1 MKAFCM
7 DVHISIIA
15 DFKDTFRSVEITD
28 WCLSGHAWVFN
39 RKQDTP
45 LHINAQTWRN
55 FNQEMIERFQV
66 AYDSFLNTFDFFIV
80 GYASCFAM
88 LYEKYNKPIVMLNAV
103 RSDIPF
109 CWNLNSG
116 MLADYKAAIRR
127 MHDNGTLRIISN
139 GKADHLYTKACLGI
153 ESEII
158 PSLCLYT
165 GIRYDPRRC
174 GPQFLCYNG
183 TIPQHPLVVNRAALR
198 NFQWSTIAGFRGII
212 HFPYEPNTMSIFEHF
227 SGGMPLFFP
236 SKSYWKSHPNIQ
248 SISAYWGKNLP
259 DSLQEFADPSVW
271 IELSDVYTTFASPNT
286 YYFDSIPHLFELLQS
301 FVYRDDRE
309 FRAAYIQ
316 TTKEKWK
323 RALGNIVSQ

>member
-1 MKAFCM
+1 M

-15 DFKDTFRSVEITD
+15 DFKDTFRNVEITD

-45 LHINAQTWRN
+45 LHINAQTWRS
-55 FNQEMIERFQV
+55 FNHEMIEKFHA
-66 AYDSFLNTFDFFIV
+66 AYDSFLSTFDFFIV

-109 CWNLNSG
+109 CWSLNQP
-116 MLADYKAAIRR
+116 MLADYKACIRR
-127 MHDNGTLRIISN
+127 VHDSGNLRIVSN
-139 GKADHLYTKACLGI
+139 SLADHLYTKAVLGI
-153 ESEII
+153 ESVVI

-174 GPQFLCYNG
+174 GLRFLCYNG
-183 TIPQHPLVVNRAALR
+183 AIPQHPLVVNRAALR
-198 NFQWSTIAGFRGII
+198 NFQWDAIAQFKGII

-236 SKSYWKSHPNIQ
+236 SKTYWKSHPNIQ
-248 SISAYWGKNLP
+248 SISAYWGDKLP
-259 DSLQEFADPSVW
+259 SELREFGDSSFW
-271 IELSDVYTTFASPNT
+271 IESSDVYTTFASPNT
-286 YYFDSIPHLFELLQS
+286 YYFNSISHLFELLQS
-301 FVYRDDRE
+301 FVYKDDRA
-309 FRAAYIQ
+309 FREAYIR
-316 TTKEKWK
+316 TARETWT
-323 RALGNIVSQ
+323 RTLGNIVSQ